1 MHNEVHADPV
11 AVTDTISNTVSEY
24 GLLVDSYSLGC
35 TLRYMMTGCLPHIR
49 PSDAIAEQNSIL
61 YMIFSKCTSKKQKRQ
76 KHFRLVGDLPNEAQE
91 LIRKMTER
99 AERNRISVRK
109 ARRNQWIDQVLG
121 ERPSDKIRYLD
132 LAISTKE
139 IEGKE

>member
-1 MHNEVHADPV
+1 M
-11 AVTDTISNTVSEY
+11 
-24 GLLVDSYSLGC
+24 
-35 TLRYMMTGCLPHIR
+35 
-49 PSDAIAEQNSIL
+49 
-61 YMIFSKCTSKKQKRQ
+61 
-76 KHFRLVGDLPNEAQE
+76 VGDLPNEAQE